1 MSQPR
6 IDIELETGTGGM
18 LVSILEKFLAVR
30 RDRRR
35 ARKLVRGLPD
45 YGQDVTVPDAEEIFA
60 WIEGIST
67 TPHRRPA
74 SPHGRRAEAWV
85 AATFRQLGLA
95 EVTLDPI
102 PVTQWTAER
111 WSLDVEGERIP
122 SFFVV
127 NTAFTPDQGLT
138 APLAYVGVGRRRDFA
153 RIDPEGK
160 ILVAD
165 VPFPYLPTGALMKLF
180 AAYHLSDPA
189 RSISLRSGQ
198 RLNFV
203 RRNFM
208 GGDDAESAPET
219 DVYWQAVR
227 RGAKGVCLILRDQP
241 GNSNS
246 HYGPYDAIPKPIPG
260 LWIGSRDGDALR
272 RQALQGKPATLTLE
286 GSQAPG
292 VMHNV
297 WGVLPGSSDAVI
309 LVTSHHDSPFQGA
322 VEDGAGIAQ
331 VLAQARAWSR
341 IPRQER
347 PKTLVFVAAAGHFH
361 GAAGG
366 FAFAREHRDIMDRA
380 RVLITLEHLG
390 AKEVR
395 GNHQGYTE
403 TGELAFSVM
412 FTSPQPKIIA
422 TVIKALDARKPRNT
436 ACIPANLL
444 APVPVSDAIGYAY
457 ETRVPVI
464 SWIGCPY
471 YLLDEFDTLD
481 KIDRSEL
488 VPVAKTVTEIVKTF
502 MASP

>member
-6 IDIELETGTGGM
+6 IDIELETGTGRILG
-18 LVSILEKFLAVR
+18 SILAKLLAVR

-35 ARKLVRGLPD
+35 ARRLVQGLPD
-45 YGQDVTVPDAEEIFA
+45 YSRDVAVPDAERIFA
-60 WIEGIST
+60 WIEELCA

-74 SPHGRRAEAWV
+74 SRHGRRAEEWV
-85 AATFRQLGLA
+85 AATFRRLGLA
-95 EVTLDPI
+95 DVTLDPI
-102 PVTQWTAER
+102 PVTEWTAER
-111 WSLDVEGERIP
+111 WSLEVEGERTP

-127 NTAFTPDQGLT
+127 NTGFTSGQGVT

-153 RIDPEGK
+153 RIDAEDK

-180 AAYHLSDPA
+180 AAYHLSDPD

-208 GGDDAESAPET
+208 GGDDAETAPET

-227 RGAKGVCLILRDQP
+227 RGARGVCLILRDQP
-241 GNSNS
+241 GNSNT
-246 HYGPYDAIPKPIPG
+246 HYGPYDGVPKPIPAV
-260 LWIGSRDGDALR
+260 WIGSRDGERLR
-272 RQALQGKPATLTLE
+272 HQARQGRTATLILE
-286 GSQAPG
+286 GRQAPG
-292 VMHNV
+292 MMRNV
-297 WGVLPGSSDAVI
+297 WGVLPGTSDAVI

-331 VLAQARAWSR
+331 VLAQAWAWSR
-341 IPRQER
+341 VPREER

-366 FAFAREHRDIMDRA
+366 FAFAQQHRDIMDRA

-390 AKEVR
+390 AKQVR
-395 GNHQGYTE
+395 GNHPGYTE
-403 TGELAFSVM
+403 TGKLAFTVM
-412 FTSPQPKIIA
+412 FTTPRPEIIA
-422 TVIKALDARKPRNT
+422 TVMKALDSRKPRNT
-436 ACIPANLL
+436 ACIPADLL

-457 ETRVPVI
+457 ETQVPVI

-502 MASP
+502 MASH